1 MAYATTGQCRKTT
14 RIQGEEE
21 QSMKPTE
28 ELMAEHDGILLMLKV
43 LAAIKGGME
52 AGEAAP
58 MDHIRQVLEFLQVF
72 VDTCHHGKEE
82 EALFPAMEKEGIRRE
97 GGPIGVMLGEHE
109 AGRGFVKKMVESLS
123 GLEPARDEAKTAF
136 SVSAE
141 SYIGLLRQHIDKENN
156 VLFPMADRFLSTE
169 VQKRVSSE
177 FERIER
183 EKIGEGRHEAF
194 HKMMDQLAEA
204 YSV

>member
-1 MAYATTGQCRKTT
+1 
-14 RIQGEEE
+14 
-21 QSMKPTE
+21 MKPTA

-43 LAAIKGGME
+43 LAAIKRGME

-72 VDTCHHGKEE
+72 VDACHHGKEE

-97 GGPIGVMLGEHE
+97 GGPIGVILGEHE
-109 AGRGFVKKMVESLS
+109 AGRGFVKKMVEFLS
-123 GLEPARDEAKTAF
+123 GLEPAKDEAKTTF

-169 VQKRVSSE
+169 VQKRVSSD